1 MGKLSTQLLK
11 VWLAI
16 PRWFRMFI
24 LSSITIYILWSY
36 FINGLKNIFKLD
48 TTSIIISLI
57 ASGIILLVFK
67 NSSEKK

>member
-1 MGKLSTQLLK
+1 MGKFSTQFLK

-24 LSSITIYILWSY
+24 LSAIIIYILWSY

-48 TTSIIISLI
+48 TTSLIISLI
-57 ASGIILLVFK
+57 ASGIILLIFEK
-67 NSSEKK
+67 SSEKK